1 MRQFLAILKDSFREA
16 VDGFVIYAMLG
27 LSALAI
33 VIVGSMSFR
42 PVPPEE
48 AFGRIVPR
56 FNAFIP
62 ERGQGRTVSGTTTS
76 SEYAVGAVTPEGRG
90 HAFRL
95 TVTAQP
101 TKAAPEVKAEEKVDG
116 KGDARADDKPE
127 PEPKDI
133 PGADSFRGAVA
144 QWAGKAGAGVD
155 LGAGGK
161 AGGRKGGRGGRGG
174 FSMPTDAT
182 PDEQKA
188 VTTAQMEEF
197 LVNQF
202 DTQAG
207 IAATVKRVTTGA
219 AEPTYAFD
227 VVTTGGSGV
236 RGWPHQVKIFFGTVT
251 ISDDATLGMVLWGIE
266 DKIINGLGAGV
277 ALLISVILTAFYV
290 PNMIRKGSVDLLVSK
305 PIGRTPLLLY
315 KYVGGLTFIFLVS
328 AFTVG
333 GMWLVLG
340 VRSGF
345 WDPTFLVLIPVLTFT
360 FAILYAVSVLVGVVT
375 RSPIVAMLATIGAM
389 FFFWLVGV
397 GKMWV
402 EERRNGGDDSSH
414 WLVTTVDVLNA
425 VLPRY
430 KDLDTITS
438 RLIAEGTLTQAEMRM
453 VGLASLDYP
462 SWGVT
467 LGMSFAFIAVVLAL
481 ACWVFNRRDS

>member
-1 MRQFLAILKDSFREA
+1 MRQFVAILKDSFREA

-27 LSALAI
+27 LAALAI
-33 VIVGSMSFR
+33 VVVGSMSFE
-42 PVPPEE
+42 PQPPEQ
-48 AFGRIVPR
+48 AFDNMVQR
-56 FNAFIP
+56 FNIIIP
-62 ERGQGRTVSGTTTS
+62 DRGRSRAVSGNAS
-76 SEYAVGAVTPEGRG
+76 SAYQVTGVAPEGRG
-90 HAFRL
+90 HRFRL
-95 TVTAQP
+95 TVTARRDSSP
-101 TKAAPEVKAEEKVDG
+101 TPVAEKSGDAPAAPAP
-116 KGDARADDKPE
+116 DAA
-127 PEPKDI
+127 
-133 PGADSFRGAVA
+133 GTDSFRTAVA
-144 QWAGKAGAGVD
+144 QWGGAAGKSVSIDIPAGKDGPGGK
-155 LGAGGK
+155 GAGG
-161 AGGRKGGRGGRGG
+161 GGRGKLE
-174 FSMPTDAT
+174 FSMPTEAT
-182 PDEQKA
+182 PEEQKA

-197 LVNQF
+197 LASQF
-202 DTQAG
+202 DAQAG
-207 IAATVKRVTTGA
+207 VPATVTRVTDGV

-227 VVTTGGSGV
+227 VVTGGGSGV
-236 RGWPHQVKIFFGTVT
+236 RGWPHKVKIFFGAVN
-251 ISDDATLGMVLWGIE
+251 ISDEAPLGMVLWGIE
-266 DKIINGLGAGV
+266 DKVINGLGAGV

-290 PNMIRKGSVDLLVSK
+290 PNMIRKGSVDLLISK
-305 PIGRTPLLLY
+305 PIGRTPLLVY

-333 GMWLVLG
+333 GMWLVLA

-345 WDPTFLVLIPVLTFT
+345 WDPTFLVLIPTLTFT

-397 GKMWV
+397 GKQFV
-402 EERRNGGDDSSH
+402 EERRNTGGDASG
-414 WLVTTVDVLNA
+414 WLVTVVDTLNA

-438 RLIAEGTLTQAEMRM
+438 KLIAEGTLTPAEMRM

-467 LGMSFAFIAVVLAL
+467 FGMSFAFIAVMLSL

>member
-1 MRQFLAILKDSFREA
+1 MRQFFAILKDSFREA

-48 AFGRIVPR
+48 AFGRIAQR
-56 FNAFIP
+56 FNAIIP
-62 ERGQGRTVSGTTTS
+62 ERGQGRTLSGSTGGTEYKVS
-76 SEYAVGAVTPEGRG
+76 AVAPEGRG
-90 HAFRL
+90 HTFRL

-101 TKAAPEVKAEEKVDG
+101 TRATAESAPEEKADGKGEAKAEEKP
-116 KGDARADDKPE
+116 AA
-127 PEPKDI
+127 EPKAV
-133 PGADSFRGAVA
+133 PGADSFRASVA
-144 QWAGKAGAGVD
+144 QWAGKAGEGVD
-155 LGAGGK
+155 FGAGGK
-161 AGGRKGGRGGRGG
+161 SGKKGGRAV
-174 FSMPTDAT
+174 FSMPTEAT
-182 PDEQKA
+182 PEEQRA
-188 VTTAQMEEF
+188 VTTALMEEF
-197 LVNQF
+197 LASQF
-202 DTQAG
+202 DAQAG
-207 IAATVKRVTTGA
+207 ISATVKRVAAGV
-219 AEPTYAFD
+219 AEPEYAFD
-227 VVTTGGSGV
+227 VATAGGSGV
-236 RGWPHQVKIFFGTVT
+236 RGWPHQVKIFFGAVN
-251 ISDDATLGMVLWGIE
+251 ISDDAPLGMVLYGIE
-266 DKIINGLGAGV
+266 DKVINGLGAGV
-277 ALLISVILTAFYV
+277 ALLISIILTAFYV

-305 PIGRTPLLLY
+305 PIGRTPLLAY

-333 GMWLVLG
+333 GMWLVLA

-360 FAILYAVSVLVGVVT
+360 FAILYSVSVLVGVVT

-397 GKMWV
+397 GKQFV
-402 EERRNGGDDSSH
+402 EERRNTGGDTSG
-414 WLVTTVDVLNA
+414 WLVTVIDGLNA

-438 RLIAEGTLTQAEMRM
+438 KLIAEGTLTPAEMRI
-453 VGLASLDYP
+453 VGLASIDYP

-467 LGMSFAFIAVVLAL
+467 FGMSFAFIAVMLAL